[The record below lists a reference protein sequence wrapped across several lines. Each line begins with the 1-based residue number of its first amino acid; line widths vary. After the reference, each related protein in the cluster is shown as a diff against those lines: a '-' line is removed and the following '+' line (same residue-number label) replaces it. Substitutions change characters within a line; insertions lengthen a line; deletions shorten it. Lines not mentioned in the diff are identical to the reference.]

1 MSTKKPE
8 SKQKEPVY
16 CIRCRMLANEMFCI
30 HGEVTAKDPI
40 EPGKAQ
46 WARNVNANN
55 DCPYFEPIPKP
66 KVYCDQCGNFRDY
79 RDRIIRNRFGFPEK
93 GGAPECHA
101 QENMKDSYIT
111 AASKPGR
118 MPSELNANNDCPWF
132 KPFPVIRALA
142 EPIHVTNVS
151 REQANCLAKAAVAYG
166 AALLSKIVPKRP
178 WWKFWQR
185 KEV

>member
-16 CIRCRMLANEMFCI
+16 CIRCRMLAKKIFCI

-55 DCPYFEPIPKP
+55 DCPYFEAIPKP
-66 KVYCDQCGNFRDY
+66 RVYCMDCMSFRNGLSGN
-79 RDRIIRNRFGFPEK
+79 IIGPSGLEELSDGSK
-93 GGAPECHA
+93 CLAP
-101 QENMKDSYIT
+101 ENMKDT
-111 AASKPGR
+111 HRAPRSKPDR
-118 MPSELNANNDCPWF
+118 KPSEINYNNDCPWF
-132 KPFPVIRALA
+132 RGKPK
-142 EPIHVTNVS
+142 EPERTVGDVRKEADELN
-151 REQANCLAKAAVAYG
+151 KAILDAG
-166 AALLSKIVPKRP
+166 AALLSEIAPKRP

-185 KEV
+185 KEA